1 MGPNGK
7 TKKSDSSPYTGT
19 VFSQNPL
26 FMDLVS
32 LTTREYENLLSA
44 VSLERIVKE
53 NPNIYENKAAY
64 VYSVDILDK
73 VMNEVYENFNL
84 NASSKMKEDF
94 EEFKKEN
101 AYWLDNDALYEALT
115 IEHSSDYLASMGR

>member
-1 MGPNGK
+1 MQTTEDKKINSRYKEIIKEALCALNKKNMALILHGVSFPSTKGENTGFGTYNSNGAKKLMDFASDMFNAIQLGPNGK

-44 VSLERIVKE
+44 VSLEKIVK
-53 NPNIYENKAAY
+53 
-64 VYSVDILDK
+64 
-73 VMNEVYENFNL
+73 
-84 NASSKMKEDF
+84 
-94 EEFKKEN
+94 
-101 AYWLDNDALYEALT
+101 
-115 IEHSSDYLASMGR
+115 